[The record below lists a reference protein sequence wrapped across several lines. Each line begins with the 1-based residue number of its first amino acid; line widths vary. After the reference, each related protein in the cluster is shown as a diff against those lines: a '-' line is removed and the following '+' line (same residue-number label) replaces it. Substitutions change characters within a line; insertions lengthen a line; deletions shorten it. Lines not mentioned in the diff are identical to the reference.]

1 MNTAQEPV
9 FVYVEDDANSRM
21 IVKVLLTRVMNFKH
35 LTIFEDSDD
44 ILARLEK
51 LSPQPNVFFI
61 DIQMKPLDGY
71 ELLKLLREDERYRNA
86 TMVAMTANVMS
97 HDVEQLKVAG
107 FDGLIGKPI
116 LNDTFPQLMERILD
130 GQSIWYIP

>member
-1 MNTAQEPV
+1 MTITREPV
-9 FVYVEDDANSRM
+9 FVYLEDDANSRM
-21 IVKVLLTRVMNFKH
+21 IVKVLLTRVMDFKH
-35 LTIFEDSDD
+35 LTSFEDSDD
-44 ILARLEK
+44 LMTRLEQ

-71 ELLKLLREDERYRNA
+71 EVLKLLREDARYREA
-86 TMVAMTANVMS
+86 TMIAMTANVMS
-97 HDVEQLKVAG
+97 HDVEQLKTAG

-116 LNDTFPQLMERILD
+116 LNDTFPQLIERILD